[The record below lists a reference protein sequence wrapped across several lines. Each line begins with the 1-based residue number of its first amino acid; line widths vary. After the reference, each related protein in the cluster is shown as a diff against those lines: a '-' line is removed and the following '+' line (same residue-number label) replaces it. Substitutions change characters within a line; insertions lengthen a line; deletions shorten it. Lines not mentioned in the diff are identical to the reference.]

1 MRSRK
6 RFWGLLVLTIVL
18 TAALGAGGALAQD
31 EYDPVVGPSH
41 HVEIKKTLDLKGSE
55 NGPDHTVTY
64 NVTLDNT
71 NPTGI
76 GSSIQGAVS
85 PVTMTFGGNKTS
97 DSKYIDFSTVKFT
110 KPGVYTYKIQ
120 ESIPSGLGIQAKA
133 DSTTTY
139 YVKIYVDNVKVETGD
154 SELVINGYVYSK
166 HANYTTDAYKV
177 DELKFENEWDN
188 YRIGVKKEVLGNQGD
203 KSTPFT
209 IKMTL
214 MKPNGTANKI
224 YVRHV
229 YGTPTVDGTPLAS
242 GQSREI
248 TVTGATYATKDI
260 SLGLKDED
268 EVMFEGMVSGYQY
281 RVTETRPDGY
291 ETPVGT
297 MSNYAN
303 VVDDNGKVVVIKN
316 RKHRTSLP
324 TGVFTNNLPYI
335 AVILVVLAAC
345 VVFVLRRQA
354 QYDYGK
360 DL

>member
-6 RFWGLLVLTIVL
+6 RFWGLLVLAVVL
-18 TAALGAGGALAQD
+18 VAALGAGGALAQD
-31 EYDPVVGPSH
+31 DYDPVAGPSQ
-41 HVEIKKTLDLKGSE
+41 HVHIEKTLDLKGST
-55 NGPDHTVTY
+55 NGPEHTVTY

-71 NPTGI
+71 SPTGL
-76 GSSIQGAVS
+76 GSSVQGAVS
-85 PVTMTFGGNKTS
+85 PVTMTFGGSKTS

-120 ESIPSGLGIQAKA
+120 ESIPQGLGIQAKVG
-133 DSTTTY
+133 STTTY
-139 YVKIYVDNVKVETGD
+139 YVKIYVDNVIEVSGD
-154 SELVINGYVYSK
+154 SELVINGYVYST
-166 HANYTTDAYKV
+166 HPTSTLDANKV
-177 DELKFENEWDN
+177 KVLKFENEWDN
-188 YRIGVKKEVLGNQGD
+188 YRVGVKKEVLGNQGD

-209 IKMTL
+209 ITMTL
-214 MKPNGTANKI
+214 MKPDSTTNKI

-229 YGTPTVDGTPLAS
+229 NGTPTVDGTPLPS

-248 TVTGATYATKDI
+248 TVAGATYVTKAI
-260 SLGLKDED
+260 TLGLKDED
-268 EVMFEGMVSGYQY
+268 EVMFEGMVRGYQY
-281 RVTETRPDGY
+281 RVTETKPDGY
-291 ETPVGT
+291 EPPVGT

-303 VVDDNGKVVVIKN
+303 VVDDNDKVVVIQN
-316 RKHRTSLP
+316 RKHRSSLP

-345 VVFVLRRQA
+345 VVFVLRRKA